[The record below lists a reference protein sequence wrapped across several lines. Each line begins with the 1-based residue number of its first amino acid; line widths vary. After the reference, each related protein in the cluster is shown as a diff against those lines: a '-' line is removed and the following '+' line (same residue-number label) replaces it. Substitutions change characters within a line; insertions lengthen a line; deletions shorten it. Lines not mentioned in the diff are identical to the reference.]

1 MSRMDAIDQVRALL
15 ANAQPGVPVPIPR
28 ELLARIE
35 VPSVEFVAAIR
46 AERLHDR
53 QALADLAY
61 LRF

>member
-1 MSRMDAIDQVRALL
+1 MSRADLLDQVRALL

-35 VPSVEFVAAIR
+35 TPSAEFVAAIR
-46 AERLHDR
+46 AERRRDR
-53 QALADLAY
+53 QALAELAH